1 MPNLD
6 KLILGIAGMLG
17 IGLSVLEIG
26 KLGIEIGEGIESI
39 DGLLLI
45 KPKGPLILGGGKSGL
60 ATAFTALKKD
70 PFLGGV
76 LVGINGWPINLIPSG
91 IVVEPYFSF
100 ILLSLS
106 MIAPGSVLGVGI
118 GAGAV
123 I

>member
-1 MPNLD
+1 
-6 KLILGIAGMLG
+6 MLG

-60 ATAFTALKKD
+60 ATALKKD

-91 IVVEPYFSF
+91 ILSVVTPS
-100 ILLSLS
+100 
-106 MIAPGSVLGVGI
+106 PDV